1 MLRII
6 GHNKNNNKEVEM
18 QNNKSSASPAAATP
32 ASLALE
38 PAVQSALDDFVE
50 SCQAS
55 FRGDLAA
62 IVLFGSAAEGR
73 LRATSDVNV
82 VVVLKRFEKAG
93 ADRLRDPL
101 RFAKAAIDL
110 NPMFVLQEEIGAAM
124 EAFTL
129 KFADIAHRHRVL
141 FGEDPFAGVTWPRD
155 ALIRRLKQVLL
166 NMQIRA
172 RERYMML
179 SPREEQLI
187 RHIADSAGP
196 LRAAAVSLAE
206 LEGKPEAESPKASLE
221 AFVADLNDAELSAA
235 LHALSVARETQTL
248 DAGTAAPVAMALMR
262 LISLLRARVE
272 GLQ

>member
-1 MLRII
+1 
-6 GHNKNNNKEVEM
+6 M
-18 QNNKSSASPAAATP
+18 QNNKSSASPATP
-32 ASLALE
+32 ASIPALE
-38 PAVQSALDDFVE
+38 PAVQSALNEFVQ

-55 FRGDLAA
+55 FRNELAS

-82 VVVLKRFEKAG
+82 IVVLKTFEKAG

-110 NPMFVLQEEIGAAM
+110 SPMFVLQSEINAAM

-129 KFADIAHRHRVL
+129 KFADIAQRHRVL
-141 FGEDPFAGVTWPRD
+141 FGEDPFAGVTMPRD

-172 RERYMML
+172 RERYMTL
-179 SPREEQLI
+179 SLREEQLI
-187 RHIADSAGP
+187 RHVADSAGP
-196 LRAAAVSLAE
+196 MRAAAASLLQ
-206 LEGKPEAESPKASLE
+206 LEGKPAANPKAALE
-221 AFVADLNDAELSAA
+221 QLVAEFNDPEFAA
-235 LHALSVARETQTL
+235 VLGALSIARETQTL
-248 DAGTAAPVAMALMR
+248 DSGTAGPVTMALMK
-262 LISLLRARVE
+262 LISRMRERVE

>member
-1 MLRII
+1 
-6 GHNKNNNKEVEM
+6 M
-18 QNNKSSASPAAATP
+18 QDHQGNASPATP
-32 ASLALE
+32 GAALE

-50 SCQAS
+50 ACQAA
-55 FRGDLAA
+55 FRGDLAS

-82 VVVLKRFEKAG
+82 IVVLKQFDKAA

-110 NPMFVLQEEIGAAM
+110 NPMFVLHDEIAPAL

-141 FGEDPFAGVTWPRD
+141 FGADPFANLSLPRD

-166 NMQIRA
+166 NMQIRM
-172 RERYMML
+172 RERYMTL
-179 SPREEQLI
+179 SPRVEQLV

-206 LEGKPEAESPKASLE
+206 LEGRPAAASPKEALE
-221 AFVADLNDAELSAA
+221 AFVSPLGDAELSAA
-235 LHALSVARETQTL
+235 LHALSAARETQVL
-248 DAGTAAPVAMALMR
+248 DAGTAGPVAMALMR
-262 LISLLRARVE
+262 LVAELRRRVE
-272 GLQ
+272 ALQ

>member
-1 MLRII
+1 
-6 GHNKNNNKEVEM
+6 M
-18 QNNKSSASPAAATP
+18 QNNNSNASPATAP
-32 ASLALE
+32 ASLE

-50 SCQAS
+50 ACQAS
-55 FRGDLAA
+55 FRGELAS

-82 VVVLKRFEKAG
+82 IVVLKQFDKAG

-101 RFAKAAIDL
+101 RFAKAAVDL
-110 NPMFVLQEEIGAAM
+110 NAMFVLQDELGAAM
-124 EAFTL
+124 EAFAL

-141 FGEDPFAGVTWPRD
+141 FGADPFVNVALPRD

-172 RERYMML
+172 RERYILL

-187 RHIADSAGP
+187 RFIADSAGP

-206 LEGKPEAESPKASLE
+206 LEGKPSPESPKAALE
-221 AFVADLNDAELSAA
+221 SFVAGLNDPELAA
-235 LHALSVARETQTL
+235 SLHALSVARETQAL
-248 DAGTAAPVAMALMR
+248 DAGTSGPVAMALMLLIGR
-262 LISLLRARVE
+262 LRERVE
-272 GLQ
+272 ALQ

>member
-1 MLRII
+1 
-6 GHNKNNNKEVEM
+6 M
-18 QNNKSSASPAAATP
+18 QNNKSSASPATP
-32 ASLALE
+32 ASIPTLE
-38 PAVQSALDDFVE
+38 PAVQSALNDFVE

-55 FRGDLAA
+55 FRNELAS

-82 VVVLKRFEKAG
+82 IVVLKSFEKAG

-110 NPMFVLQEEIGAAM
+110 NPMFVLQSEIGAAL

-141 FGEDPFAGVTWPRD
+141 FGEDPFTGITMPRD

-179 SPREEQLI
+179 SPREEQLV

-206 LEGKPEAESPKASLE
+206 LEGKPAPESPKAALE
-221 AFVADLNDAELSAA
+221 QFVAALN
-235 LHALSVARETQTL
+235 
-248 DAGTAAPVAMALMR
+248 
-262 LISLLRARVE
+262 
-272 GLQ
+272 